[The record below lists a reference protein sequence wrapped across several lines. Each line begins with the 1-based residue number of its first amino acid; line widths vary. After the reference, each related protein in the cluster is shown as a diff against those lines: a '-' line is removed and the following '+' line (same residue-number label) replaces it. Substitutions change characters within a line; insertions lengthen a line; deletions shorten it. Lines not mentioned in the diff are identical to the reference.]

1 MSKFFKLLLI
11 IFFLKSCSYQPIHLN
26 KNFNFQF
33 SDISFEGE
41 KKINEL
47 IKRTLLSSTSGEI
60 KYDLF
65 FKSKKIKEI
74 IKSDTKGDPKIFRI
88 IVNVNYK
95 VLKNGEQ
102 ILQNKSVKQS
112 TYNSIN
118 DKYELTQYEN
128 NILRSLSD
136 NISSEILFSIKVLN

>member
-1 MSKFFKLLLI
+1 MNKFFKLLII
-11 IFFLKSCSYQPIHLN
+11 IFFLKSCSYEPIHLK

-33 SDISFEGE
+33 AKISFEGE
-41 KKINEL
+41 KKINET
-47 IKRTLLSSTSGEI
+47 IKRKLQSNTKGEI

-65 FKSKKIKEI
+65 FKSKKNKEI
-74 IKSDTKGDPKIFRI
+74 IKSDTKGDPKIFKI
-88 IVNVNYK
+88 IISVEYK
-95 VLKNGEQ
+95 VFKNGEQ

-118 DKYELTQYEN
+118 DKYELTQYVN

-136 NISSEILFSIKVLN
+136 NISNEILFSIKVLN